1 MKCLL
6 LTTKDKRNFFTR
18 VRNLPQLVEFSKTF
32 GAEISVVKTKDPP
45 ILDLIELAP
54 AICNPNYAEPENEFE
69 ILERKIPVKIK
80 SRKNTVKVAEQIRAH
95 VRKALLDGRIVHL
108 HRVAKRFEKQ
118 QLSHT
123 TFSNHIRKVRD
134 ELILDGYNVIKVK
147 PGQYQ
152 IA

>member
-6 LTTKDKRNFFTR
+6 VTTKDKRKFFTP
-18 VRNLPQLVEFSKTF
+18 VKNLPQLIEFSKTF
-32 GAEISVVKTKDPP
+32 GAEVSIVKTKDAP

-54 AICNPNYAEPENEFE
+54 AICDPNHVAPENEFE
-69 ILERKIPVKIK
+69 IIERKIPVKIK
-80 SRKNTVKVAEQIRAH
+80 SRKNAMQIAERIRAH
-95 VRKALLDGRIVHL
+95 VRKTLLNGRIIRL
-108 HRVAKRFEKQ
+108 HSVAQQFEKQ
-118 QLSHT
+118 QLSCT

-134 ELILDGYNVIKVK
+134 ELILEGYNVIKIK